1 MVILLGAMAGLGLL
15 LIVVGLTPRPVREPL
30 AAPEPGYAT
39 DEDSEGAGAVQQATR
54 RAARLIERDLR
65 SKSMLIQDANMVG
78 RSLETH
84 ALHKMAGL
92 VLGAALLAVFGFF
105 ANTLFELELPLL
117 VVVAVASGRRA
128 GWAGWLPD
136 SILKSEAEKERVL
149 FQQVTESWLELV
161 AQLVTAGADTFGA
174 LAAAASYS
182 EQPGFVVIRDALRVS
197 AASGEPP
204 WTGMRRLADGRR
216 LRFLDPFCSALELA
230 GTTGAGSRQAIL
242 AQVESARSKAML
254 EADAAAAS
262 SGEKMGAPLALIGGA
277 FMILMG
283 YPPLG
288 RDHGHVHS
296 HRPVTLTSCWTR
308 PYDTPSIRGRV
319 STRNTR
325 LGESEGRGAR
335 LVGVRGAPRCLRLLP
350 RSREL
355 VVGAP
360 AR

>member
-1 MVILLGAMAGLGLL
+1 MVILLGAMVGLGLL
-15 LIVVGLTPRPVREPL
+15 LIVVGLTPRPVDAPVL
-30 AAPEPGYAT
+30 DAPEPGRET
-39 DEDSEGAGAVQQATR
+39 NESSEGTKAVQEVTR
-54 RAARLIERDLR
+54 RAAKLVERDLR
-65 SKSMLIQDANMVG
+65 SKSMLIQDANMAG

-84 ALHKMAGL
+84 ALHKMGGL
-92 VLGAALLAVFGFF
+92 VLGAALLAVLGFL
-105 ANTLFELELPLL
+105 ANTVFELELPLL
-117 VVVAVASGRRA
+117 VIVAVSLIGALA
-128 GWAGWLPD
+128 GWLLPD
-136 SILKSEAEKERVL
+136 SILRTEADKERVL

-204 WTGMRRLADGRR
+204 WTGLRRLADDRR

-283 YPPLG
+283 YPPLAG
-288 RDHGHVHS
+288 IMDS
-296 HRPVTLTSCWTR
+296 STLTS
-308 PYDTPSIRGRV
+308 
-319 STRNTR
+319 
-325 LGESEGRGAR
+325 L
-335 LVGVRGAPRCLRLLP
+335 
-350 RSREL
+350 
-355 VVGAP
+355 
-360 AR
+360 

>member
-54 RAARLIERDLR
+54 RAARLVERDLH

-117 VVVAVASGRRA
+117 VIVAVALA
-128 GWAGWLPD
+128 GGLLGWWVPD

-283 YPPLG
+283 YPPLAG
-288 RDHGHVHS
+288 IMDTS
-296 HRPVTLTSCWTR
+296 TLT
-308 PYDTPSIRGRV
+308 G
-319 STRNTR
+319 
-325 LGESEGRGAR
+325 L
-335 LVGVRGAPRCLRLLP
+335 
-350 RSREL
+350 
-355 VVGAP
+355 
-360 AR
+360 

>member
-54 RAARLIERDLR
+54 RAARLVERDLR
-65 SKSMLIQDANMVG
+65 SKSVLIQDANMVG

-117 VVVAVASGRRA
+117 VVVAVALA
-128 GWAGWLPD
+128 GGLLGWWVPD

-283 YPPLG
+283 YPPLAG
-288 RDHGHVHS
+288 IMDTS
-296 HRPVTLTSCWTR
+296 TLT
-308 PYDTPSIRGRV
+308 G
-319 STRNTR
+319 
-325 LGESEGRGAR
+325 L
-335 LVGVRGAPRCLRLLP
+335 
-350 RSREL
+350 
-355 VVGAP
+355 
-360 AR
+360 

>member
-117 VVVAVASGRRA
+117 VVVAVALA
-128 GWAGWLPD
+128 GGLLGWWVPD

-283 YPPLG
+283 YPPLAG
-288 RDHGHVHS
+288 IMDTS
-296 HRPVTLTSCWTR
+296 TLT
-308 PYDTPSIRGRV
+308 G
-319 STRNTR
+319 
-325 LGESEGRGAR
+325 L
-335 LVGVRGAPRCLRLLP
+335 
-350 RSREL
+350 
-355 VVGAP
+355 
-360 AR
+360 